1 MHDGQESELK
11 FFFEPRD
18 LSKIKAL
25 PLLRDALPQAN
36 YQRLVSTYFDTP
48 NKYLWKHGVSLRVRQ
63 NEQGPVQTLKQQK
76 SSALDRGEWE
86 AKVDRNLPDIDA
98 LKKTPLASFFKKRRV
113 RERLQANFA
122 VEVERLSV
130 TLAIGESRL
139 EAAVDQGSV
148 KAEGRSIPVNELE
161 LELKEGEKPA
171 LFELARAFCRNAP
184 LRLSFISK
192 AELGYL
198 LAEGAWGQSLKA
210 TQPQLAAD
218 MNCREAFEAICRC
231 CMHDFMVNTH
241 ALERSDRVEA
251 VHRGRIAI
259 RRLRAGL
266 QLFRPVASDDA
277 YQGLVDELKWISD
290 LFGYA
295 RDLDVFQEETFLP
308 AAEDAGLAGGKE
320 LAEYTET
327 KRNAAHDAVNA
338 AVKSD
343 RLRVFLVD
351 FFRWM
356 EEGNWRQG
364 TSAKPQKSVED
375 FARAALKKR
384 RKKLVKQ
391 AANLA
396 DLDPRSRHK
405 IRIKAKKLRY
415 MVEFFSTLPK
425 IADKPK
431 VLMRFLRCLEE
442 LQTRLGKIH
451 DGEAKIAFLQEQVR
465 NLPEEAS
472 HSAAFAAGVLAGAP
486 GDTSHQLERSIE
498 VYSELAKANPF

>member
-1 MHDGQESELK
+1 LDPKKET
-11 FFFEPRD
+11 
-18 LSKIKAL
+18 IKAL
-25 PLLRDALPQAN
+25 PLLNDALPQAN

-48 NKYLWKHGVSLRVRQ
+48 DRYLWKHGVSLRVRQ
-63 NEQGPVQTLKQQK
+63 NEQGLVQTLKQQK

-86 AKVDRNLPDIDA
+86 AKVNQNLPNIDA
-98 LKKTPLASFFKKRRV
+98 LKNTPLASLFKKRRV
-113 RERLQANFA
+113 GERLQANFA
-122 VEVERLSV
+122 VDVERLSI
-130 TLAIGESRL
+130 TLAIGKSRL

-231 CMHDFMVNTH
+231 CLHDFMVNTH
-241 ALERSDRVEA
+241 ALETSDRVEA

-290 LFGYA
+290 LFGEA
-295 RDLDVFQEETFLP
+295 RNLDVFQEETFLP
-308 AAEDAGLAGGKE
+308 AAEAAGLAGGKE

-338 AVKSD
+338 AVKSE

-415 MVEFFSTLPK
+415 MVEFFKTLPK
-425 IADKPK
+425 IAVKPK
-431 VLMRFLRCLEE
+431 VLTRFLRCLEE
-442 LQTRLGKIH
+442 LQTRLGKVH
-451 DGEAKIAFLQEQVR
+451 DGEAKIAFLQEEVR
-465 NLPEEAS
+465 NLSEEAS

-498 VYSELAKANPF
+498 AYSQLAKANPFS